1 MYNISIFNEVKKKV
15 LKKLCSSGEYNT
27 NIFGMRF
34 FRESVPD
41 KINRC
46 FYSPFIILM
55 LNGEKHSIFGSEEF
69 IYGAGKYVV
78 TSVDYPVASYVT
90 GISEDSPYLSI
101 LLPVD
106 NNMIFDIISKKE
118 EISDK
123 CFCGISVADVTD
135 NILSAFLRLID
146 LLDNPEDINIIAPMI
161 VKEIH
166 YRILKDHIG
175 NSLKAISIYG
185 SKSGRI
191 MQAIQYLKS
200 HYAESI
206 KIEELASMVNMAPS
220 TFNRYFL
227 TITTLSPL
235 QYQKRLR
242 LYEAQRLMLTESFN
256 ATTACFEVG
265 YNSMHQFNREYKKVF
280 GEPPYNNVKKIM
292 SAKIKR
298 AEFLVR

>member
-1 MYNISIFNEVKKKV
+1 MFNEMLLNEVKNKV
-15 LKKLCSSGEYNT
+15 LSKLTSSGQYNT
-27 NIFGMRF
+27 EIFGMQF
-34 FRESVPD
+34 FRESEPN

-46 FYSPFIILM
+46 FHTPFIILM

-78 TSVDYPVASYVT
+78 ASVDYPVASYVT
-90 GISEDSPYLSI
+90 GISESSPYLSI

-106 NNMIFDIISKKE
+106 NNIVFDIISKE
-118 EISDK
+118 SVSDK

-135 NILSAFLRLID
+135 NILNAFSRLID
-146 LLDNPEDINIIAPMI
+146 LVDTPDDIDTIAPMI

-166 YRILKDHIG
+166 YRILKGPIG
-175 NSLKAISIYG
+175 NSLKAINIYG

-191 MQAIQYLKS
+191 IQAIQYLKA
-200 HYAESI
+200 HYTESI
-206 KIEELASMVNMAPS
+206 KIDDLASMVNMAPS
-220 TFNRYFL
+220 TFNRYFR

-242 LYEAQRLMLTESFN
+242 LYEAQRLMLMEDFN

-265 YNSMHQFNREYKKVF
+265 YNSLHQFNREYKKVF

-292 SAKIKR
+292 SA
-298 AEFLVR
+298 V

>member
-1 MYNISIFNEVKKKV
+1 MFNEMLLNEVKNKV
-15 LKKLCSSGEYNT
+15 LSKLTSSGQYNT
-27 NIFGMRF
+27 EIFGMQF
-34 FRESVPD
+34 FRESEPN

-46 FYSPFIILM
+46 FHTPFIILM

-78 TSVDYPVASYVT
+78 ASVDYPVSSFVT
-90 GISEDSPYLSI
+90 GISENSPYLSI

-106 NNMIFDIISKKE
+106 NNIVFDIISKE
-118 EISDK
+118 SVSDK

-135 NILSAFLRLID
+135 NILNAFSRLID
-146 LLDNPEDINIIAPMI
+146 LVDTPDDIDTIAPMI

-166 YRILKDHIG
+166 YRILKGPIG
-175 NSLKAISIYG
+175 NSLKAINIYG

-191 MQAIQYLKS
+191 MQAIQYLKA
-200 HYAESI
+200 HYTESI
-206 KIEELASMVNMAPS
+206 KIDDLASMVNMAPS
-220 TFNRYFL
+220 TFNRYFR

-242 LYEAQRLMLTESFN
+242 LYEAQRLMLMEDFN

-265 YNSMHQFNREYKKVF
+265 YNSLHQFNREYKKVF

-292 SAKIKR
+292 SA
-298 AEFLVR
+298 V

>member
-1 MYNISIFNEVKKKV
+1 MFNEMLLNEVKNKV
-15 LKKLCSSGEYNT
+15 LSKLISSGQYNT
-27 NIFGMRF
+27 EIFGMQF
-34 FRESVPD
+34 FRESEPN

-46 FYSPFIILM
+46 FHTPFIILM

-78 TSVDYPVASYVT
+78 ASVDYPVASYVT
-90 GISEDSPYLSI
+90 GISENSPYLSI

-106 NNMIFDIISKKE
+106 NNIVFDIISKE
-118 EISDK
+118 SVSDK

-135 NILSAFLRLID
+135 NILNAFSRLID
-146 LLDNPEDINIIAPMI
+146 LVDTPDDIDTIAPMI

-166 YRILKDHIG
+166 YRILKDPIG
-175 NSLKAISIYG
+175 NSLKAINIYG

-191 MQAIQYLKS
+191 MQAIQYLKA
-200 HYAESI
+200 HYTESI
-206 KIEELASMVNMAPS
+206 KIDDLASMVNMAPS
-220 TFNRYFL
+220 TFNRYFR

-242 LYEAQRLMLTESFN
+242 LYEAQRLMLMEDFN

-265 YNSMHQFNREYKKVF
+265 YNSLHQFNREYKKVF

-292 SAKIKR
+292 SA
-298 AEFLVR
+298 V

>member
-1 MYNISIFNEVKKKV
+1 MFNEMLLNEVKNKV
-15 LKKLCSSGEYNT
+15 LSKLTSSGQYNT
-27 NIFGMRF
+27 EIFGMQF
-34 FRESVPD
+34 FRESEPN

-46 FYSPFIILM
+46 FHTPFIILM

-78 TSVDYPVASYVT
+78 ASVDYPVASYVT
-90 GISEDSPYLSI
+90 GISESSPYLSI

-106 NNMIFDIISKKE
+106 NNIVFDIISKE
-118 EISDK
+118 SVSDK

-135 NILSAFLRLID
+135 NILNAFSRLID
-146 LLDNPEDINIIAPMI
+146 LVDTPDDIDTIAPII

-166 YRILKDHIG
+166 YRILKGPIG
-175 NSLKAISIYG
+175 NSLKAINIYG

-191 MQAIQYLKS
+191 IQAIQYLKA
-200 HYAESI
+200 HYTESI
-206 KIEELASMVNMAPS
+206 KIDDLASMVNMAPS
-220 TFNRYFL
+220 TFNRYFR

-242 LYEAQRLMLTESFN
+242 LYEAQRLMLMEDFN

-265 YNSMHQFNREYKKVF
+265 YNSLHQFNREYKKVF

-292 SAKIKR
+292 SA
-298 AEFLVR
+298 V

>member
-1 MYNISIFNEVKKKV
+1 MFNEMLLNEVKNKV
-15 LKKLCSSGEYNT
+15 LSKLTSSGQYNT
-27 NIFGMRF
+27 EIFGMQF
-34 FRESVPD
+34 FRESEPN

-46 FYSPFIILM
+46 FHTPFIILM

-78 TSVDYPVASYVT
+78 ASVDYPVASYVT
-90 GISEDSPYLSI
+90 GISENSPYLSI

-106 NNMIFDIISKKE
+106 NNIVFDIISKE
-118 EISDK
+118 SVSDK

-135 NILSAFLRLID
+135 NILNAFSRLID
-146 LLDNPEDINIIAPMI
+146 LVDTPDDIDTIAPMI

-166 YRILKDHIG
+166 YRILKGPIG
-175 NSLKAISIYG
+175 NSLKAINIYG

-191 MQAIQYLKS
+191 MQAIQYLKA
-200 HYAESI
+200 HYTENI
-206 KIEELASMVNMAPS
+206 KIDDLASMVNMAPS
-220 TFNRYFL
+220 TFNRYFR

-242 LYEAQRLMLTESFN
+242 LYEAQRLMFMEDFN

-265 YNSMHQFNREYKKVF
+265 YNSLHQFNREYKKVF

-292 SAKIKR
+292 SA
-298 AEFLVR
+298 V

>member
-1 MYNISIFNEVKKKV
+1 MFNEMLLNEVKNKV
-15 LKKLCSSGEYNT
+15 LSKLTSSGQYNT
-27 NIFGMRF
+27 EIFGMQF
-34 FRESVPD
+34 FRESESN

-46 FYSPFIILM
+46 FHTPFIILM

-78 TSVDYPVASYVT
+78 ASVDYPVSSFVT
-90 GISEDSPYLSI
+90 GISENSPYLSI

-106 NNMIFDIISKKE
+106 NNIVFDIISKNE
-118 EISDK
+118 TVSDK

-135 NILSAFLRLID
+135 NILNAFSRLID
-146 LLDNPEDINIIAPMI
+146 LIDNPNDINIIAPMI

-166 YRILKDHIG
+166 YRILKGPIG
-175 NSLKAISIYG
+175 NSLKAINIYG

-191 MQAIQYLKS
+191 MQAIQYLKA
-200 HYAESI
+200 HYTESI
-206 KIEELASMVNMAPS
+206 KIDDLASMVNMAPS
-220 TFNRYFL
+220 TFNRYFR

-242 LYEAQRLMLTESFN
+242 LYEAQRLMLMEDFN

-265 YNSMHQFNREYKKVF
+265 YNSLHQFNREYKKVF
-280 GEPPYNNVKKIM
+280 GEPPYNNVKKII
-292 SAKIKR
+292 SA
-298 AEFLVR
+298 V

>member
-1 MYNISIFNEVKKKV
+1 MFNEILLNEVKNKV
-15 LKKLCSSGEYNT
+15 LSKLTSSGQYNT
-27 NIFGMRF
+27 EIFGMQF
-34 FRESVPD
+34 FRESEPN

-46 FYSPFIILM
+46 FHTPFIILM

-78 TSVDYPVASYVT
+78 ASVDYPVASYVT
-90 GISEDSPYLSI
+90 GISENSPYLSI

-106 NNMIFDIISKKE
+106 NNIVCDIISKE
-118 EISDK
+118 SVSDK

-135 NILSAFLRLID
+135 NILDAFSRLID
-146 LLDNPEDINIIAPMI
+146 LVDTPDDIDTIAPMI

-166 YRILKDHIG
+166 YRILKGPIG
-175 NSLKAISIYG
+175 NSLKAINIYG

-191 MQAIQYLKS
+191 MQAIQYLKA
-200 HYAESI
+200 HYTESI
-206 KIEELASMVNMAPS
+206 KIDDLASMVNMAPS
-220 TFNRYFL
+220 TFNRYFR

-242 LYEAQRLMLTESFN
+242 LYEAQRLMLMEDFN

-265 YNSMHQFNREYKKVF
+265 YNSLHQFNREYKKVF

-292 SAKIKR
+292 SA
-298 AEFLVR
+298 V